1 MIVNLKQLKIDDV
14 VSYNLV
20 RASLLQKLIRRSLLP
35 EALFVVDLYLED
47 KQTAGLNRRLLQI
60 AVEDVGLCLP
70 NAIELLEAEPDFH
83 KKVALLCLADKN
95 REVDRFMLTVAY
107 RPIRFKN
114 ADPQT
119 QKEGVTMHKL
129 IKLSTLWFE
138 NKRKKENLQN
148 LKDYVSS
155 LADKSKWKTTI
166 LKSLDI
172 YLDLS
177 RANVHGA
184 RVMLGLIS
192 LLSTREID
200 ERPVPD
206 VSSLPERVEVVN
218 VPDYALDRHTPFGKI
233 LKRDFYHW
241 QEHGAFVSPE
251 LKYPDLLDS
260 KNEEKYPL
268 APLIPILEN
277 LK

>member
-1 MIVNLKQLKIDDV
+1 MIVNLKQLKIEDV

-83 KKVALLCLADKN
+83 KKVAILCLAHKN

-119 QKEGVTMHKL
+119 QKEGMTMHKL
-129 IKLSTLWFE
+129 IKLSTEWFE
-138 NKRKKENLQN
+138 NKRKKETLKNLQ
-148 LKDYVSS
+148 DYVQS
-155 LADKSKWKTTI
+155 LSLKSKWSSTI
-166 LKSLDI
+166 LKALDI

-192 LLSTREID
+192 LLATREVED
-200 ERPVPD
+200 RQAPD
-206 VSSLPERVEVVN
+206 ISQLPLSQEVVN

-233 LKRDFYHW
+233 LKRDFSHW
-241 QEHGAFVSPE
+241 EEHGAFVSPE

-268 APLIPILEN
+268 APLIPILEK